1 LRPFRLLACASP
13 AYLIERGIPRQLEDL
28 EAHECLAFVGA
39 RSPSTDWTFMHDGLE
54 VAIRTSG
61 RLRAN
66 NANALLAAALDGFG
80 IAFIAEDLAR
90 SALSGGQL
98 VRVLPDFDTLSR
110 PMHLLFQADRRQTTK
125 LRSFI
130 DLIVQEIGHGDFDAA
145 SVTLLQPTTCEATGI
160 P

>member
-1 LRPFRLLACASP
+1 
-13 AYLIERGIPRQLEDL
+13 
-28 EAHECLAFVGA
+28 
-39 RSPSTDWTFMHDGLE
+39 MHDGLE

-145 SVTLLQPTTCEATGI
+145 SVTLRQPTTCEATGI